1 MSVGT
6 TDAGPAGRSPAAWLL
21 RALVRVYQWT
31 LAPVLGNN
39 CRFEPSCSNYALEA
53 LSKHGAV
60 RGGLMAA
67 WRILRCNPWGGAG
80 WDPVP
85 DAGNASAR
93 QADTGQATEH
103 ETHNRCDH
111 GRD

>member
-1 MSVGT
+1 M
-6 TDAGPAGRSPAAWLL
+6 AGASPAAYLL
-21 RALVRVYQWT
+21 RGLVTLYQWT
-31 LAPVLGNN
+31 LAPILGNN

-53 LSKHGAV
+53 LSKHGAI
-60 RGGLMAA
+60 RGGLMAG

-85 DAGNASAR
+85 DAR
-93 QADTGQATEH
+93 QADAGKADNEKY
-103 ETHNRCDH
+103 HNRCDH